1 MKYSVLTMYIHNV
14 HACVPMYYVCS
25 YSGTCIVISDFN
37 RFVIN
42 KLSLNIISHV
52 GARYNCK
59 KTELGIWD
67 NGVTVYVKTF
77 EGENFRG
84 F

>member
-1 MKYSVLTMYIHNV
+1 MGCVFEIFRTLPCIFIMYMHVYPCIMYVLIQALVLQYPI
-14 HACVPMYYVCS
+14 
-25 YSGTCIVISDFN
+25 FN

-67 NGVTVYVKTF
+67 NGLIAV
-77 EGENFRG
+77 G
-84 F
+84 

>member
-1 MKYSVLTMYIHNV
+1 MCTHVYPI
-14 HACVPMYYVCS
+14 
-25 YSGTCIVISDFN
+25 FN

-42 KLSLNIISHV
+42 KLSFNIISHV

-67 NGVTVYVKTF
+67 NGVINVGYIA
-77 EGENFRG
+77 ESWLWDNG
-84 F
+84 FIVVG